1 MKKLKTAILAT
12 SIASLLS
19 IGVTQ
24 SAYANQK
31 TVDLMSAQLNV
42 KYTVN
47 DNQANDHGINCA
59 ALGADWAACNKV
71 TISLTNK
78 GSAINDKDWAIYF
91 SSIRMILSVDN
102 DQFKITHLTGDLHKI
117 EPTDKFVGFPAKS
130 TIEIPMIGEYWILS
144 ESDIMPRWYVTST
157 NATPKII
164 ANTNTDSD
172 NLSAFVSPINQ
183 HWKRTADDHNI
194 LMTPVNRFQYNAD
207 IENLSAETLRGQ
219 ILPTPSKIS
228 IGNEDITLDSQGV
241 NLVLNGLNQDSLAVI
256 QTEFKALNIPIT
268 QQGFKIQAT
277 IEPQQFS
284 QKQAG
289 AYQLVINKDK
299 ATITAYDETGI
310 FYAIQSILSTIYVD
324 HSHTIPTLN
333 VIDSPRFE
341 YRGVMLD
348 IGRNFKSKQAIL
360 RLLDQMAKYKMNK
373 FHFHLSDDE
382 GWRIEIPG
390 LPELTEIGS
399 KRCHDL
405 TEQTCLLP
413 QLGSGPDSNTSGSGY
428 LSRQDYIEIIKY
440 AKARFIEVIPE
451 IDMPAHARAAIVS
464 MEARYNRLMKEGKEQ
479 QANEFRLVDPTDTSN
494 TTTVQFY
501 NRLSYLNPC
510 LDSSK
515 RFVNKIIDEI
525 ASMHIEAGQP
535 LTTWHFGGD
544 EAKNIHLGSGYQDLQ
559 LKEKV
564 AFKGIIDQSNEDH
577 PWAKSQ
583 ACQAFISKGIVKQ
596 IEHLPSYFAEQVSTI
611 IKEHGIDHMQA
622 WQDGM
627 KHADSAKSFAV
638 DKVTVNFWD
647 TLYWG
652 GADSVNEWANKGY
665 QVIISNPDYV
675 YLDMPYEVNPKES
688 GYYWATR
695 YNDERKIFTFAPDN
709 LPQNAETS
717 LDRDGNPFTAKGT
730 LNWSGAYGL
739 SAQIWTEDIRS
750 DNKMEYMAFPRLLA
764 VAERAW
770 HQADWELSYQK
781 DREFIQG
788 KTQYVDQQKL
798 RQDWV
803 RFANL
808 VGQRELAK
816 LDLMGIDYRLPI
828 PGAKIENN
836 QLNANIV
843 FPGLIIEYSTDNGKN
858 WHRYTDPVTIKKGD
872 VVSVR
877 SLSADRKRISR
888 IEQVNE

>member
-19 IGVTQ
+19 VGVTQ

-71 TISLTNK
+71 TISLTNN
-78 GSAINDKDWAIYF
+78 GSAIKDKDWAIYF

-117 EPTDKFVGFPAKS
+117 EPTDKFTGFPAKG
-130 TIEIPMIGEYWILS
+130 TINIPIIGEYWIVS

-157 NATPKII
+157 NAKPKII

-183 HWKRTADDHNI
+183 KWKRTADDHNI
-194 LMTPVNRFQYNAD
+194 LMTTVNRFQYNAD
-207 IENLSAETLRGQ
+207 IETLSADSLRGQ
-219 ILPTPSKIS
+219 ILPTPKQLSVGK
-228 IGNEDITLDSQGV
+228 EDIKFDAKGV
-241 NLVLNGLNQDSLAVI
+241 NLVLNGLNQDSLAVLKN
-256 QTEFKALNIPIT
+256 EFKTLNIPVT
-268 QQGFKIQAT
+268 EQGFNIQAS
-277 IEPQQFS
+277 IDPQKFEQG
-284 QKQAG
+284 QAG
-289 AYQLVINKDK
+289 AYQLDITKDK
-299 ATITAYDETGI
+299 ATIYAFDESGI
-310 FYAIQSILSTIYVD
+310 FYAIQSLLSTVSVD
-324 HSHTIPTLN
+324 HSNSVPTLS
-333 VIDSPRFE
+333 VVDSPRFE

-405 TEQTCLLP
+405 TEETCLLP
-413 QLGSGPDSNTSGSGY
+413 QLGSGPESNTTGSGY
-428 LSRQDYIEIIKY
+428 LTRQDYIEIIKY

-464 MEARYNRLMKEGKEQ
+464 MEARYKRLMKEGKEQ

-501 NRLSYLNPC
+501 NRMSYLNPC
-510 LDSSK
+510 LDSSQ
-515 RFVNKIIDEI
+515 RFVTKIMDEM
-525 ASMHIEAGQP
+525 AKMHVEAGQP

-544 EAKNIHLGSGYQDLQ
+544 EAKNIRLGTGYQDL
-559 LKEKV
+559 KSKDKV
-564 AFKGIIDQSNEDH
+564 AFKGLIDQSHEDH
-577 PWAKSQ
+577 PWAKSK
-583 ACQAFISKGIVKQ
+583 ACQSFVSKGVVEN

-611 IKEHGIDHMQA
+611 IKDHGINHMQA

-627 KHADSAKSFAV
+627 KHAESAKSFAV

-652 GADSVNEWANKGY
+652 GFDSVNEWTNKGY
-665 QVIISNPDYV
+665 QVIVSNPDYV

-695 YNDERKIFTFAPDN
+695 YNDERKIFSFAPNN

-730 LNWSGAYGL
+730 LNWPGAYGL
-739 SAQIWTEDIRS
+739 SAQIWTEDIRT
-750 DNKMEYMAFPRLLA
+750 DDKMEYMTFPRLLA
-764 VAERAW
+764 IAERAW
-770 HQADWELSYQK
+770 HQADWEIDYQK

-788 KTQYVDQQKL
+788 KTHYVDQQKL

-816 LDLMGIDYRLPI
+816 LDLTGIDYRLPI

-836 QLNANIV
+836 QLMANIV
-843 FPGLIIEYSTDNGKN
+843 FPGLIIEYSIDNGKN
-858 WHRYTDPVTIKKGD
+858 WHRYTDPVTIKND
-872 VVSVR
+872 DTVLVR
-877 SLSADRKRISR
+877 SLSADLKRVSR
-888 IEQVNE
+888 VEQVNE

>member
-1 MKKLKTAILAT
+1 
-12 SIASLLS
+12 
-19 IGVTQ
+19 
-24 SAYANQK
+24 
-31 TVDLMSAQLNV
+31 
-42 KYTVN
+42 
-47 DNQANDHGINCA
+47 
-59 ALGADWAACNKV
+59 
-71 TISLTNK
+71 
-78 GSAINDKDWAIYF
+78 
-91 SSIRMILSVDN
+91 
-102 DQFKITHLTGDLHKI
+102 
-117 EPTDKFVGFPAKS
+117 
-130 TIEIPMIGEYWILS
+130 
-144 ESDIMPRWYVTST
+144 
-157 NATPKII
+157 
-164 ANTNTDSD
+164 
-172 NLSAFVSPINQ
+172 
-183 HWKRTADDHNI
+183 
-194 LMTPVNRFQYNAD
+194 
-207 IENLSAETLRGQ
+207 
-219 ILPTPSKIS
+219 
-228 IGNEDITLDSQGV
+228 
-241 NLVLNGLNQDSLAVI
+241 
-256 QTEFKALNIPIT
+256 
-268 QQGFKIQAT
+268 
-277 IEPQQFS
+277 
-284 QKQAG
+284 
-289 AYQLVINKDK
+289 
-299 ATITAYDETGI
+299 
-310 FYAIQSILSTIYVD
+310 
-324 HSHTIPTLN
+324 
-333 VIDSPRFE
+333 
-341 YRGVMLD
+341 MLD

-464 MEARYNRLMKEGKEQ
+464 MEARYNRLMKEGKAQ

-843 FPGLIIEYSTDNGKN
+843 FPGLIIEYSKDNGKN